1 MRTLISNSK
10 NYRIS
15 ESEYR
20 QLAGNLD
27 EIVEVHN
34 RLQVSLEEA
43 AGSSTP
49 HQPQHNQLRVGRI
62 LLSHGALIKSA
73 HSTYWANH
81 PKAVCIFEKYRDA
94 LNTFME
100 GNEHHFYI
108 MWSPLFLQ
116 YKSLAI

>member
-43 AGSSTP
+43 AGSSTLST
-49 HQPQHNQLRVGRI
+49 PQHNQLRVGRI

-108 MWSPLFLQ
+108 IMSPLLQ